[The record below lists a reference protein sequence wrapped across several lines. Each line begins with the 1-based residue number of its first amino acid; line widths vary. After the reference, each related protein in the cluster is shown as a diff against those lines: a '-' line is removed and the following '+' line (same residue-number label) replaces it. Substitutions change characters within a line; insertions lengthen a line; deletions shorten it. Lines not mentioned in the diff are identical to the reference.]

1 MQPPRSRGPK
11 RITIVDVAARAG
23 VSTKTVSRV
32 LNGEPHVKEAVRDR
46 VRDAVRALDYHPNV
60 MAQGLARQRSHLIGL
75 VYENPSPSYTVELQM
90 GVLDRLRGE
99 PYRLVVLPVR
109 SVAEHEDEVVGLL
122 RSAAVDGVVLAPP
135 ASNNRRILDELVGI
149 GMPFARIAPTCWPDV
164 VPGVA
169 MDDAAAAREIAAH
182 VLAMGHRRIGII
194 RGDPDHTATDLRMAG
209 YADAFAEAGVAI
221 DPALVA
227 QGRFTFD
234 SGFIAARALL
244 AREERP
250 TAIIAQNDD
259 MAVGALMAAR
269 EMGID
274 IPADL
279 SIVGFDDAEIGR
291 IAWPRVTTIRQPV
304 FEMAVGATG
313 LLLDQF
319 AGMDVPALT
328 AHPHRLI
335 ARDSVRPVGDASLW
349 RAGDTGNKATR

>member
-11 RITIVDVAARAG
+11 RITIVEVAAHAG

-46 VRDAVRALDYHPNV
+46 VRAAVRELDYHPNV

-99 PYRLVVLPVR
+99 PYQLVVLPVR
-109 SVAEHEDEVVGLL
+109 SIAEHADEVVGML

-135 ASNNRRILDELVGI
+135 ASNNRRILDELTGI
-149 GMPFARIAPTCWPDV
+149 GMPFARIAPTAWEEIG
-164 VPGVA
+164 PGVTLN
-169 MDDAAAAREIAAH
+169 DEVAAEDIARH
-182 VLAMGHRRIGII
+182 VLAQGHRRVAII
-194 RGDPDHTATDLRMAG
+194 LGDATHSATEQRMAG
-209 YADAFAEAGVAI
+209 FERAFAAAGVAI

-227 QGRFTFD
+227 QGKFTFD
-234 SGFIAARALL
+234 SGFAAARILL
-244 AREERP
+244 DRAERP
-250 TAIIAQNDD
+250 SAILAQNDD

-274 IPADL
+274 VPHAL
-279 SIVGFDDAEIGR
+279 SIAGFDDSEIAR
-291 IAWPRVTTIRQPV
+291 IAWPRVTTVRQPV
-304 FEMAVGATG
+304 YDMAVSATM

-319 AGMDVPALT
+319 AGNAVPPAV
-328 AHPHRLI
+328 AHDHQLI
-335 ARDSVRPVGDASLW
+335 ERESVRPFEG
-349 RAGDTGNKATR
+349 